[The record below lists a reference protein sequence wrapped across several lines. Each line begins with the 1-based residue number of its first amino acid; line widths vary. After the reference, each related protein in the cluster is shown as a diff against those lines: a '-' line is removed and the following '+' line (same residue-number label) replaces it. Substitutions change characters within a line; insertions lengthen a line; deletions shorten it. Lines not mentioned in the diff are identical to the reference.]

1 MVESSAIGTSA
12 LAAVVR
18 DPRSGKAIGV
28 LSVAGPSARLSE
40 ARMHEVAPSLLEAAA
55 ELTAASQAS
64 EFFV

>member
-28 LSVAGPSARLSE
+28 LSVAGPSARLPE